1 MSNAFTF
8 MDEKSYMG
16 FIKQFLHT
24 KHSSDSNQL
33 YFTIYLKIDLFLI
46 IFVLT
51 SNSMEHLL
59 DTMSNLI

>member
-8 MDEKSYMG
+8 MDEKSNMG

-24 KHSSDSNQL
+24 KHSSDINQL